1 MGPSHG
7 RATSIA
13 AIPVGIGFTADKIGV
28 QTLSDHGPKTSPPSW
43 IAEAVVAFPLALL
56 FLAGAGFFSCPGEAG
71 FWCSPY
77 GAHYMGLLVVALQC
91 PCCSPMPGQLL
102 LGGRGWCQ
110 EY

>member
-1 MGPSHG
+1 MGPPHD

-13 AIPVGIGFTADKIGV
+13 AIPVGTGFTADKIGV

-43 IAEAVVAFPLALL
+43 IAETVVALALL

-71 FWCSPY
+71 FRCSPY
-77 GAHYMGLLVVALQC
+77 GAHHVGLLVVALPC
-91 PCCSPMPGQLL
+91 PCCSLMPGQLL
-102 LGGRGWCQ
+102 LRGRGWCQ